1 MKSEEIEKQMQQL
14 TAEIERLRLKRSD
27 LLVKFRDAKQAEFE
41 QQHNIKSGDQIATKK
56 GTPYYYDKF
65 GIDCCGHVVVFC
77 HPVKKDGTASGS
89 IRHIEVSDF
98 QHLETMV
105 KRFINFQYAAI
116 RTVRQKGW
124 SIVRGHIQFN
134 MGGTVSVRTLP
145 KKFHLPEGDIAVLVE
160 LASGTKFVVPMKA
173 EDLKEAGY
181 DMLSQHGELCNIR
194 AKPES
199 YINISNQINGF
210 DL

>member
-1 MKSEEIEKQMQQL
+1 
-14 TAEIERLRLKRSD
+14 
-27 LLVKFRDAKQAEFE
+27 
-41 QQHNIKSGDQIATKK
+41 
-56 GTPYYYDKF
+56 
-65 GIDCCGHVVVFC
+65 
-77 HPVKKDGTASGS
+77 
-89 IRHIEVSDF
+89 
-98 QHLETMV
+98 MV

-199 YINISNQINGF
+199 YIIISNQINGIN
-210 DL
+210 L